1 MSRPDL
7 SVVIPARDAAGLTR
21 LCLGSLI
28 FTLRTFPGT
37 VEVLL
42 IDDAGSDPQITDM
55 FLDFRRKTKWPTRV
69 FRLHDRGHYTGV
81 FNLALAQSEGERLF
95 FLSND
100 MQVTPSFLTAQL
112 GVLGLSEDIAA
123 VRGTS
128 EYTDSFPNHKVVPPF
143 GSRGFEDILAFSR
156 YVFEHHGLS
165 YVEDRLFSGDA
176 VLLRRSAWTRL
187 GGFDPRFFGYYSDFD
202 YGLRAQ
208 KAGFRLVCAKG
219 AWLHHEGAGHIKD
232 ESIREQKSLDYV
244 SARRNELIQADY
256 LRFREKW
263 DPSLPLEH
271 SGVRFDYN
279 RMRASDVS
287 TFIPF
292 SEGAHDEL

>member
-1 MSRPDL
+1 L
-7 SVVIPARDAAGLTR
+7 V
-21 LCLGSLI
+21 
-28 FTLRTFPGT
+28 FTLLAFPGS

-42 IDDAGSDPQITDM
+42 IDDAGSDPRIADI
-55 FLDFRRKTKWPTRV
+55 FSDFQQKTKWPTRI
-69 FRLHDRGHYTGV
+69 FRLRKRGHYTGV
-81 FNLALAQSEGERLF
+81 FNLALAKCEGERLF

-112 GVLGLSEDIAA
+112 GVLGLSDDIAA

-128 EYTDSFPNHKVVPPF
+128 QYTDSFPHHKVVPPF
-143 GSRGFEDILAFSR
+143 PSRGYDDILDFSR
-156 YVFEHHGLS
+156 YVFEYHALA
-165 YVEDRLFSGDA
+165 YEEDRLFSGDA
-176 VLLRRSAWTRL
+176 VLMRRSVLSRL

-232 ESIREQKSLDYV
+232 ESVREDKSLDSV

-256 LRFREKW
+256 LLFREKW
-263 DPSLPLEH
+263 DPTLPPGH
-271 SGVRFDYN
+271 RGVRFDFAH
-279 RMRASDVS
+279 MRS
-287 TFIPF
+287 TGTPVFVPF
-292 SEGAHDEL
+292 SELAHDEL